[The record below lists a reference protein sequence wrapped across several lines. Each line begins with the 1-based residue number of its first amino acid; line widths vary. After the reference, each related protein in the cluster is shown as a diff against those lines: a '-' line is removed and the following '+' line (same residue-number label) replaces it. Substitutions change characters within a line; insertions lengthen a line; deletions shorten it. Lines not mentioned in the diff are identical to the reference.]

1 MFCLRYVILLLIITA
16 IWPVPEATA
25 QSNREQLERLSA
37 LPDDTV
43 KIKQLYELGFT
54 TMGTD
59 TLVCR
64 GVIAAM
70 RQSSEQIHWWN
81 GVALTNNLEG
91 NLLRMQGRYINAL
104 NCHRNALI
112 ISDSLHDTYMYI
124 SALVNTGTDYVQ
136 LKRSDKALLYYRKA
150 LGLINPATDK
160 RFVSVSN
167 NMGIVYMEQGNYRAA
182 LDVFKRALPYADAD
196 STCQSQANLYSN
208 IGIVYMRLD
217 AFPQASTYLKK
228 ALDFQLKTGNLQHYA
243 ATLNTLG
250 SLLIGMKQF
259 DDAGTYLKR
268 GYEVASRLG
277 ARSVIA
283 NYYRNMG
290 LLCRKTNRHKEAYEW
305 IERYVYLND
314 SLLNE
319 SDLQQLADAEAR
331 YNLDVKSREL
341 QLAHT
346 TAALKDSEL
355 KRTWLWLLLSLL
367 LLLTAIAIVFLLYRN
382 ARLRRLMNEHL
393 ATENRHL
400 QAENILSR
408 YEVLRSQINPHFL
421 FNSLNALNSL
431 IHTDMQKAADFIT
444 VFSRLFRNVLAED
457 NQDVV
462 TLSQELSLADDFLYL
477 QQIRFG
483 HNLKVVKQID
493 PAMYHWQ
500 IPPFCLQMI
509 IENAIK
515 HNVIEQ
521 DTPLHI
527 TIIAQHGTL
536 QVINSLHPK
545 SRPEPGTGIG
555 LNNIRARFA
564 ILHSVQPTFEAVG
577 QKYIATLPLIEPR
590 K

>member
-1 MFCLRYVILLLIITA
+1 MFCLRYTLLLLITTLV
-16 IWPVPEATA
+16 WPFPKANA
-25 QSNREQLERLSA
+25 QPNRNQLNKLLA
-37 LPDDTV
+37 LADDTV
-43 KIKQLYELGFT
+43 KIKQLYELGFA

-59 TLVCR
+59 TLICR
-64 GVIAAM
+64 SAIAAM
-70 RQSSEQIHWWN
+70 EQSSKRISWWL
-81 GVALTNNLEG
+81 GIALTNNLEG
-91 NLLRMQGRYINAL
+91 NLLRMQGRYIEAL
-104 NCHRNALI
+104 NCHRNTLI
-112 ISDSLHDTYMYI
+112 IADSLHDKYVYI
-124 SALVNTGTDYVQ
+124 SALVNIGTDYGR
-136 LKRSDKALLYYRKA
+136 LKQNDKALLYYRKA
-150 LGLINPATDK
+150 LGLINPSTDK

-167 NMGIVYMEQGNYRAA
+167 NMGITYMDQGDYKAA
-182 LDVFKRALPYADAD
+182 LEVFKRALPYADAD

-208 IGIVYMRLD
+208 VGIVYMRLD
-217 AFPQASTYLKK
+217 EFTKASTYLKR
-228 ALDFQLKTGNLQHYA
+228 ALGFQQKTGNLQHYA

-250 SLLIGMKQF
+250 SLLIGMKNF
-259 DDAGTYLKR
+259 DEAETYLKQ
-268 GYEVASRLG
+268 GYEVASHLG

-305 IERYVYLND
+305 VERYINLND

-331 YNLDVKSREL
+331 YNLEVKNREL

-346 TAALKDSEL
+346 TAALQDSEL

-367 LLLTAIAIVFLLYRN
+367 LLLTAITIVFLLYRN
-382 ARLRRLMNEHL
+382 SRLRRQMNEHL
-393 ATENRHL
+393 TTENRYL

-431 IHTDMQKAADFIT
+431 IHSDMQKAADFIT

-462 TLSQELSLADDFLYL
+462 TLNQELSLADDFLYL

-483 HNLKVVKQID
+483 NNLKVQKQID
-493 PAMYHWQ
+493 PAMYHWL
-500 IPPFCLQMI
+500 IPPFCLQMM

-515 HNVIEQ
+515 HNMIEQ
-521 DTPLHI
+521 DAPLHI
-527 TIIAQHGTL
+527 TITAQNGTL
-536 QVINSLHPK
+536 LVINSLHPK
-545 SRPEPGTGIG
+545 PRPEPGTGIG

-564 ILHSVQPTFEAVG
+564 ILHTVQPTFEVVENR
-577 QKYIATLPLIEPR
+577 YIATLPLIEPQ